1 MDTIDKVRI
10 IESDAAAKEDAAAEK
25 VMATIFHTD
34 GTRERYLPPMG
45 RISAWRRCREWSEA
59 LLRSSILKITR

>member
-34 GTRERYLPPMG
+34 GTREKVSPRQWVGFPLGGDAENG
-45 RISAWRRCREWSEA
+45 RRHY
-59 LLRSSILKITR
+59 